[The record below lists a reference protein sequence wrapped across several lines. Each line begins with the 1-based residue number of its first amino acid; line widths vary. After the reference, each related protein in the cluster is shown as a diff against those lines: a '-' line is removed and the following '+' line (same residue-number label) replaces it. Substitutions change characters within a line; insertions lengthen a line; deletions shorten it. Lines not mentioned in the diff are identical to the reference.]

1 MICSCCQEQPQ
12 GSDVIDTARL
22 AGGDGIVGNAKVAM
36 KLGAH
41 LWQGLHRVLSPF
53 GELCC
58 DILFERSLGDPL
70 PIAKTDLDV
79 VLRLATPDD
88 IGEISRLYSGDSW
101 LFLGGSSTAE
111 GSEKAGHD
119 AYLDRLRRGELCFL
133 AIGEGR
139 IAHVNWICR
148 TWGDALPGHPIR
160 LEAGEVYT
168 TDALT
173 TAGFRGKGLHAV
185 VLRAMLE
192 DAQARGDRHAFT
204 LARLDRTDSHKGLL
218 QLGWRECG
226 RAIYFLRRGGER
238 PRFLWRR
245 GNLVPLFR
253 PRDAAGNSSR

>member
-1 MICSCCQEQPQ
+1 
-12 GSDVIDTARL
+12 
-22 AGGDGIVGNAKVAM
+22 M
-36 KLGAH
+36 KLVAY
-41 LWQGLHRVLSPF
+41 LWRGLNRALSPF
-53 GELCC
+53 GDLCC
-58 DILFERSLGDPL
+58 GILFERSLLDPL
-70 PIAKTDLDV
+70 PVATTSLDV
-79 VLRLATPDD
+79 VVRLATAGD
-88 IGEISRLYSGDSW
+88 IAEISRLYSGDSW
-101 LFLGGSSTAE
+101 LFLGESSTAE
-111 GSEKAGHD
+111 GAEKAGHD

-160 LEAGEVYT
+160 LQAGEVYT

-192 DAQARGDRHAFT
+192 HAQARGDRHAFT

-226 RAIYFLRRGGER
+226 RTIYFLPRRSER

-245 GNLVPLFR
+245 GNLAPLFR
-253 PRDAAGNSSR
+253 QYEAAGASSR

>member
-1 MICSCCQEQPQ
+1 
-12 GSDVIDTARL
+12 
-22 AGGDGIVGNAKVAM
+22 M
-36 KLGAH
+36 KLVAN
-41 LWQGLHRVLSPF
+41 LWQGLNRVLSPF
-53 GELCC
+53 GDLCC
-58 DILFERSLGDPL
+58 GILFERSLLDPL
-70 PIAKTDLDV
+70 PIARTNLDV

-101 LFLGGSSTAE
+101 LFLGESTTAE
-111 GSEKAGHD
+111 GPGKAGHD
-119 AYLDRLRRGELCFL
+119 AYLERLRRGELCFL

-160 LEAGEVYT
+160 LKAGEVYT

-173 TAGFRGKGLHAV
+173 TEGFRGKGLHAV

-226 RAIYFLRRGGER
+226 RAIYFLWRGSER
-238 PRFLWRR
+238 PRFLWLS
-245 GNLVPLFR
+245 GNLAPLFR
-253 PRDAAGNSSR
+253 PRDFNGTSSR